1 MLKITIPGA
10 IEKLIEALLI
20 LFGIFIII
28 QILIKLSGGSWST
41 EDIILS
47 LLIFNIGATFTIGI
61 MLAQLKSDHNHLKN
75 QFKSLANDFK
85 EHNKKSTK

>member
-61 MLAQLKSDHNHLKN
+61 MLAQLKSDHNHLKT